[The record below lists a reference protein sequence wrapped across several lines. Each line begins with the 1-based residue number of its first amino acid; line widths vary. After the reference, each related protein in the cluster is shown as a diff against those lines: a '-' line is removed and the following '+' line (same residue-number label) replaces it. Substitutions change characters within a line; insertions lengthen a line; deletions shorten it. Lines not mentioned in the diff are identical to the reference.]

1 MTCLF
6 PTKKSLLLDSRSIL
20 TSILLFLIIMNAG
33 GTVRAEPVSD
43 IVSNIAEYF
52 PDQKGNEWTYRGR
65 FIEGQMVQIAEK
77 SFTNV
82 STVTGLETENG
93 MEVTVFH
100 DTNPGDQGPSD
111 SSYRRDAAGIRYF
124 GSKPGTVLEKQLIPY
139 QIVRFPLEVP
149 SSFQQL
155 DRKGLDLGLDL
166 DRDGKPEKVD
176 VQATV
181 SVLGQETVTVPLGTY
196 SEAIRLEAKMKMHV
210 HLSQNGQVVKGADT
224 MTAWFGRGI
233 GLLKYE
239 ERQTIPS
246 LRSETDRTIEV
257 IEELEKASIEGKIL
271 SRHRG
276 PSTPKQFFTQ
286 HSFD

>member
-1 MTCLF
+1 MLF
-6 PTKKSLLLDSRSIL
+6 NIITKLFVAFLAQGLIVISIFEGSVKSFAEQSSR
-20 TSILLFLIIMNAG
+20 
-33 GTVRAEPVSD
+33 V
-43 IVSNIAEYF
+43 VSNIEEYF

-82 STVTGLETENG
+82 STVMGLETNNG

-176 VQATV
+176 VHAIV

-196 SEAIRLEAKMKMHV
+196 PEAIRLEAKMTMQV
-210 HLSQNGQVVKGADT
+210 HLSQNGQVVNGTDT
-224 MTAWFGRGI
+224 MTA
-233 GLLKYE
+233 
-239 ERQTIPS
+239 
-246 LRSETDRTIEV
+246 
-257 IEELEKASIEGKIL
+257 
-271 SRHRG
+271 
-276 PSTPKQFFTQ
+276 
-286 HSFD
+286 

>member
-1 MTCLF
+1 MLF
-6 PTKKSLLLDSRSIL
+6 KRFVKFSIVCVSLSIV
-20 TSILLFLIIMNAG
+20 FG
-33 GTVRAEPVSD
+33 GTIGFPILSFAGPSSD
-43 IVSNIAEYF
+43 VVSNIAEYF

-65 FIEGQMVQIAEK
+65 FIEGKIVQIAEK
-77 SFTNV
+77 SFANV
-82 STVTGLETENG
+82 STVMGEETKDG
-93 MEVTVFH
+93 MELTVFH

-124 GSKPGTVLEKQLIPY
+124 GSKPGTVLEKQLVPY
-139 QIVRFPLEVP
+139 QIVRFPLEIP

-166 DRDGKPEKVD
+166 DRDGQTEKVD
-176 VQATV
+176 VQAIV
-181 SVLGQETVTVPLGTY
+181 SVLGKEAVTVPLGTY
-196 SEAIRLEAKMKMHV
+196 PEAIRLEAKMTMHV
-210 HLSQNGQVVKGADT
+210 HLSQAGLVVKGTDT

-257 IEELEKASIEGKIL
+257 TEELEKATIQGQTIIGLAQK
-271 SRHRG
+271 
-276 PSTPKQFFTQ
+276 
-286 HSFD
+286 